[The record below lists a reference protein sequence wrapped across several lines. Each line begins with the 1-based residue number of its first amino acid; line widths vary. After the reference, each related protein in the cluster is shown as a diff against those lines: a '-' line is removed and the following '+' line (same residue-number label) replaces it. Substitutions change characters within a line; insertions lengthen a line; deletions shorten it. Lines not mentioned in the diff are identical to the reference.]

1 MKNFITHFFS
11 LLLMLGLVHVNISAF
26 GQDEIYSESFNYPTG
41 QLPPGWVLV
50 ADQPP
55 PWTVNNS
62 QMAGGE
68 APELALGYSFAAGLS
83 RLVSPQINIEGYEA
97 LRLKYKQYLIN
108 YAMDWGEV
116 IGQDVTFD
124 GGVTWHVIWEKA
136 ITTLNIPPDTY
147 TYYVSVP
154 DGTTQMQIA
163 FRYEGNSNGIN
174 WWLID
179 DIVLESAAD
188 NDLLTA
194 AFTGSITP
202 VEGEQTIYTLE
213 VINGGKLTQT
223 SYSVKLMMEGGIE
236 LASIPGE
243 SISFSQKITY
253 ELPWTPGEGNIG
265 STNIYAIVELAG
277 DEIPENNQTHNLSIM
292 VQPDFIRSVD
302 IGSGNIPLDWLPY
315 NFFNL
320 HSMSQTLYFPEEIG
334 ESQIPVTGILYTC
347 QFDEEIQAPIQIWLG
362 ETDRN
367 DLTETW
373 VDPSTL
379 TPVFSGTVTF
389 SKGMN
394 QVYIPFDNDYT
405 YGNRNLVIY
414 SYKSYTEMVL
424 GTPFISSFDS
434 NSMRSRLAE
443 GNDAFDP
450 MNPTWGYNSDYYPNI
465 TLLYSTFGTSV
476 DKVET
481 SNSLILFPNPANS
494 QLYVQSDEIIREIR
508 MIDIVGQVVFQE
520 TGGSRQH
527 EISVSN
533 LKPGFYLVQVVS
545 SKGLT
550 TQKVQVFK

>member
-1 MKNFITHFFS
+1 
-11 LLLMLGLVHVNISAF
+11 
-26 GQDEIYSESFNYPTG
+26 
-41 QLPPGWVLV
+41 
-50 ADQPP
+50 
-55 PWTVNNS
+55 
-62 QMAGGE
+62 
-68 APELALGYSFAAGLS
+68 
-83 RLVSPQINIEGYEA
+83 
-97 LRLKYKQYLIN
+97 
-108 YAMDWGEV
+108 
-116 IGQDVTFD
+116 
-124 GGVTWHVIWEKA
+124 
-136 ITTLNIPPDTY
+136 
-147 TYYVSVP
+147 
-154 DGTTQMQIA
+154 MQIA

-508 MIDIVGQVVFQE
+508 MIDIVGQIVFQE

>member
-508 MIDIVGQVVFQE
+508 MIDIVGQIVFQE